1 MPSALRPF
9 NPKPSSFD
17 RRELL
22 AAGGVDH
29 GMTNVS
35 LSLVLAAFLGC
46 AANAIAQQ
54 PAPAPPVYDIVVIK
68 PNHSLSHRNTMGL
81 DQAGTLRADNVS
93 LTQLMV
99 NAYGMR
105 NGLMFGLP
113 PWADSSRFDITA
125 KISDPDVKA
134 LSHLSNAQRQAM
146 LVSLLADRFHLKTH
160 TEIKTLS
167 LYVLVLAKG
176 GPKLTPTVV
185 PPPDV
190 NDPDLSKQGGIA
202 VNDTSITATATTLP
216 DFALNLGLQLDRSVI
231 DKTGLSGRYD
241 IRLRWSLDGVSA
253 GATDAPPDMFTAIQE
268 QLGLKLL
275 TAKGP
280 VQTLMVD
287 HVEQPTG
294 N

>member
-1 MPSALRPF
+1 
-9 NPKPSSFD
+9 
-17 RRELL
+17 
-22 AAGGVDH
+22 
-29 GMTNVS
+29 MTNVS
-35 LSLVLAAFLGC
+35 LSLVLVACFGC

-54 PAPAPPVYDIVVIK
+54 AAAAAPVYDIVVIK
-68 PNHSLSHRNTMGL
+68 PNHSLGHGMTMDL

-113 PWADSSRFDITA
+113 SWADSSRFDVTA
-125 KISDPDVKA
+125 KIADPDIKA

-146 LVSLLADRFHLKTH
+146 LVALLADRFHLKIH

-167 LYVLVLAKG
+167 LYELVLAKG

-185 PPPDV
+185 PPPDA
-190 NDPDLSKQGGIA
+190 NDPDPSKQGDVA
-202 VNDTSITATATTLP
+202 VNDTSIIATATTLP

-241 IRLRWSLDGVSA
+241 VRLRWSLDGMSA

-268 QLGLKLL
+268 QLGLKLQNSR
-275 TAKGP
+275 GP
-280 VQTLMVD
+280 VMTLVVD
-287 HVEQPTG
+287 HVDLPTD